1 MPPIMFSSNRST
13 HGVIVKPLL
22 VSAQAAALKMPEAGR
37 LKSKRSFLKGPEAT
51 MSTIEVLGDSVP
63 GKGFIPGL

>member
-1 MPPIMFSSNRST
+1 
-13 HGVIVKPLL
+13 
-22 VSAQAAALKMPEAGR
+22 MPEAGQ
-37 LKSKRSFLKGPEAT
+37 LKRKHSFLKGLEAT